1 MNCLI
6 PVTTRLLN
14 VILTDE
20 MTELLQTPE
29 TGDEEE
35 SEGKT
40 EDESQGKCYWHKN
53 SLVFLNSRSK
63 MA

>member
-1 MNCLI
+1 M
-6 PVTTRLLN
+6 
-14 VILTDE
+14 ILTDE

-40 EDESQGKCYWHKN
+40 EDESQGKFITDTQC
-53 SLVFLNSRSK
+53 LVFK
-63 MA
+63 I

>member
-40 EDESQGKCYWHKN
+40 EDESQGKCY
-53 SLVFLNSRSK
+53 
-63 MA
+63 